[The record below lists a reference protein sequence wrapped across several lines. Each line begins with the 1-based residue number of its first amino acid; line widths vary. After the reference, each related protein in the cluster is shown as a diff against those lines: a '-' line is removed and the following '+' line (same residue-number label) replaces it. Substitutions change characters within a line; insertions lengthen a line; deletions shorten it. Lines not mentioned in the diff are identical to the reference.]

1 MRLARASEGQRMND
15 RVQQGVDRYVQLVGI
30 GGLVVALG
38 SLAIDRRWM
47 DQPVAT
53 LVLFASVFALRASP
67 VRLSKYSYLTQTG
80 VPVIVGALTV
90 GPAAVVLAL
99 WAGVFTSD
107 VAWLRK
113 LPRAGF
119 INAGR
124 EVVGFTAAYGPY
136 AAVLALTGWPGLS
149 LDLLPAAAIFV
160 CMYFFATRTLFY
172 FTLLLRDKLEYTE
185 KILILRWEIISY
197 LLTLITAVVVI
208 AALHALS
215 PVGWL
220 AVALALSVLG
230 VLTRRILEEAIGAED
245 LNKVHLME
253 VAIARNATLQGSFD
267 QIERLAY
274 RLLDWGDF
282 RIYRVTEG
290 VPTLAYRGALG
301 RPDRGAPPEGAAP
314 FRAEA
319 IAGGRVVEVKDARAD
334 PRVRLPMPEVGSLI
348 VHPIR
353 FGDELLGTVEV
364 DHPKRHTYGAKD
376 LMALTTLGNQ
386 IATAIHIAE
395 LRRPLLGTVEQ
406 IGHQVTALTRVTD
419 SLRASALAMADA
431 SEGMRQGAGELRTF
445 VAGGLLATD
454 SLGAASRAMADQGAL
469 AAEAS
474 GTAAEVAALKR
485 AVIGE
490 AIARLVELNGFVSAS
505 ADQVAGLG
513 AMTTRIKGFI
523 GTIREIAD
531 LTNLIALNAAIE
543 AARAGADG
551 RGFAVVADEVRDL
564 AAQSL
569 HAAGEARVLL
579 EEVANQVTAVSGQM
593 ERGRQAVTGV
603 EGLSADAAQA
613 LDAIVG
619 TTGEAGRHA
628 RAIAVTAAEQLS
640 AVDGLT
646 GQIRRVA
653 AGSARTLGDTE
664 ALAQRATEAAAGQ
677 ADLERAIRELGEVSA
692 DLQRIARHFVVAQ

>member
-1 MRLARASEGQRMND
+1 MSATMND
-15 RVQQGVDRYVQLVGI
+15 RVQRVVDRYAQAMAR
-30 GGLVVALG
+30 GGLAVALV
-38 SLAIDRRWM
+38 SLAMDTRWTAH
-47 DQPVAT
+47 PLGT
-53 LVLFASVFALRASP
+53 LLLFGAVFALRASP
-67 VRLSKYSYLTQTG
+67 VRLSKYSYLTQSG
-80 VPVIVGALTV
+80 VAAIVGALCL
-90 GPAAVVLAL
+90 GPSPVVLAL
-99 WAGVFTSD
+99 WLGVFSSD
-107 VAWLRK
+107 VLWLRK

-124 EVVGFTAAYGPY
+124 EVLGFAAAYGPY
-136 AAVLALTGWPGLS
+136 AAVLELTGTPELS
-149 LDLLPAAAIFV
+149 LDLLPAVAIFV

-172 FTLLLRDKLEYTE
+172 FTLLIRGKLEYAE

-197 LLTLITAVVVI
+197 LLTLIASVVVL

-220 AVALALSVLG
+220 AVALALGVLG
-230 VLTRRILEEAIGAED
+230 ALTRRILEEAIGAED

-253 VAIARNATLQGSFD
+253 VAIASNATLQGSFD

-282 RIYRVTEG
+282 RIYRLVDGTT
-290 VPTLAYRGALG
+290 TLAYRGSLG
-301 RPDRGAPPEGAAP
+301 RPNRGDPPESLVAI
-314 FRAEA
+314 RAQA
-319 IAGGRVVEVKDARAD
+319 IAEGRAVQVKDVRGD
-334 PRVRLPMPEVGSLI
+334 PRVKGPMPDVGSLI

-353 FGDELLGTVEV
+353 FGEELLGTVEV

-376 LMALTTLGNQ
+376 LTALSTLGNQ

-406 IGHQVTALTRVTD
+406 ISQQVTALARVTD
-419 SLRASALAMADA
+419 SLSASALALADA
-431 SEGMRQGAGELRTF
+431 SQGMRQGAGELESF
-445 VAGGLLATD
+445 VAGGLKATD

-469 AAEAS
+469 AAAAS
-474 GTAAEVAALKR
+474 GTAAEVAAQKR

-490 AIARLVELNGFVSAS
+490 AIDRLVGLHGFVSAS
-505 ADQVAGLG
+505 AGQVAELG
-513 AMTTRIKGFI
+513 ATTSRIKGFI

-543 AARAGADG
+543 AARAGAEG

-579 EEVANQVTAVSGQM
+579 EEIAGQVAAVSGHM
-593 ERGRQAVTGV
+593 ERGREAVSGV
-603 EGLSADAAQA
+603 EGLSADAARA

-628 RAIAVTAAEQLS
+628 RAIAATAAEQLR

-646 GQIRRVA
+646 GQIQRVA
-653 AGSARTLGDTE
+653 ARSARTLSETE
-664 ALAQRATEAAAGQ
+664 ALARRAAEAASGQ
-677 ADLERAIRELGEVSA
+677 ADLERAIRELGHVAA
-692 DLQRIARHFVVAQ
+692 DLQRIARHFAVAH